1 MQLWEAG
8 NVDSKPNEYY
18 LSKIKIAPNDS
29 NIIKNLN
36 HLKRHDE
43 IINKYGDS
51 DKASSLDSEAQ
62 KIVFNILLSKFGF
75 KKAREYP
82 YKDYD
87 KKYNALYKC
96 DKQLYLN
103 TLLVPSCPD
112 NIKEKR
118 CFQDKSKALALFKKK
133 IEKQDYDWF
142 LQSLDTELLR
152 KVFSSKDWNYYKELK
167 ASDGSS
173 IIEKYSDRS
182 IFISAVAYALKCHIE
197 VAGYGV
203 YFLKLIFLDDKKYE
217 YADMLLNNIY
227 AVLSKKIIK
236 ECLQLPENKDL
247 KKEIILY
254 LKKMLC
260 ECKDTD
266 LDNSI
271 KTINLYV
278 NFLSNPADYMQTLV
292 LYESILNYLDQNSC
306 KAIIKWIKVKMG
318 YLKIVPLSSTI
329 DVLEEHMKMYCLSAT
344 DIVRELE
351 QDELLSMLQ
360 RIDNSELKFVIILEL
375 FSQKQS
381 SCEKF
386 ESILRKVFPEEISC
400 DETQN
405 SGRILFLNYCVT
417 HPARIHDDN
426 LLRIIKIKLLYFNS
440 RFSKNINYTA
450 ELRKIFGKI
459 SIDWLDLN
467 KSLSEDETIYLFL
480 AMLKSE
486 MAMDVMDSFLK
497 WADGKYTYFSR
508 LYEDSPELQSD
519 LMKSVISHF
528 SLLLCKKKRKTTLV
542 LITAVRSMF
551 SNQNVKEIY
560 NAFINEIE
568 KEKKNLNN
576 CYLNNGRVEP
586 YYLGIEKHIMMNLK
600 DIN

>member
-417 HPARIHDDN
+417 HPARIHDDK

-440 RFSKNINYTA
+440 RFSKNINYK
-450 ELRKIFGKI
+450 EEMRKIFGKI

>member
-440 RFSKNINYTA
+440 RFSKNSNYTA